1 MIKKRSTILLVDVGN
16 TSTTLGLWNG
26 ARVAK
31 TGRVP
36 TTARDPDALLLL
48 VRRWLG
54 RRKIADA
61 VLSTVVPAVRPLWR
75 KVCGALG
82 ANNPLDVNHKL
93 KLGVKISYPHPTS
106 IGADRLANAAGVV
119 ARYGAPAIVVD
130 FGTAT
135 TFDVISAKRGYIGGI
150 IAPGLA
156 LMFDYLAERTALL
169 PHLHMMATHGYVGRS
184 TAQAMQ
190 LGARWGYRGLTREIL
205 AELARGLG
213 EKPVRLI
220 ATGGLAGRIVRG
232 ARLGLTVDSDLT
244 LYGLGRIYALNR
256 SATRR
261 TRPCQK

>member
-1 MIKKRSTILLVDVGN
+1 MKPPTNILLIDVGN
-16 TSTTLGLWNG
+16 TSTTFGLWAAG
-26 ARVAK
+26 RLLK

-36 TTARDPDALLLL
+36 TAWRESACVLAQ

-54 RRKIADA
+54 RREIADA

-75 KVCGALG
+75 EVLGALG
-82 ANNPLDVNHKL
+82 VAQPLDVNHRL
-93 KLGVKISYPHPTS
+93 KLGVKISYPQPS
-106 IGADRLANAAGVV
+106 AIGADRLANAAGVV

-135 TFDVISAKRGYIGGI
+135 TFDVISRKQGYMGGI

-169 PHLHMMATHGYVGRS
+169 PHLHWTPVRGRVGRS

-205 AELARGLG
+205 AEVTRGLR
-213 EKPVRLI
+213 ERPVRLI
-220 ATGGLAGRIVRG
+220 ATGGHAARLARG
-232 ARLGLTVDSDLT
+232 ARLGLTVDMDLT
-244 LYGLGRIYALNR
+244 LRGLGRIYELNCN
-256 SATRR
+256 TR
-261 TRPCQK
+261 

>member
-1 MIKKRSTILLVDVGN
+1 MSKKLSMILLVDVGN
-16 TSTTLGLWNG
+16 TSTTLGLWDG
-26 ARVAK
+26 ARVVR

-36 TTARDPDALLLL
+36 TTERNAATVLAELQ
-48 VRRWLG
+48 RWLG
-54 RRKIADA
+54 SRKISDA

-82 ANNPLDVNHKL
+82 IHDPLEVSHKL
-93 KLGVKISYPHPTS
+93 KLGVKISYPKPAGV
-106 IGADRLANAAGVV
+106 GADRLADAAAVV

-135 TFDVISAKRGYIGGI
+135 TFNVISAKRGYIGGI

-169 PHLHMMATHGYVGRS
+169 PHLHLQATRGSVGRS

-190 LGARWGYRGLTREIL
+190 LGARWGFRGLTREIL
-205 AELARGLG
+205 AELVRGLG
-213 EKPVRLI
+213 EKNVRLI
-220 ATGGLAGRIVRG
+220 ATGGHAARIVRG

-244 LYGLGRIYALNR
+244 LFGLGRIHELNR
-256 SATRR
+256 GAAARGACT
-261 TRPCQK
+261 

>member
-1 MIKKRSTILLVDVGN
+1 MSKKLSMILLVDVGN
-16 TSTTLGLWNG
+16 TSTTLGLWDG
-26 ARVAK
+26 ARVVRS
-31 TGRVP
+31 GRVP
-36 TTARDPDALLLL
+36 TAQREAAVVLAE

-54 RRKIADA
+54 RRAVGDA
-61 VLSTVVPAVRPLWR
+61 VVSTVVPAVRPLWR

-82 ANNPLDVNHKL
+82 VRQPLDVNHKL
-93 KLGVKISYPHPTS
+93 KLGVQLSYPHPEG
-106 IGADRLANAAGVV
+106 IGADRLADAAAVV

-135 TFDVISAKRGYIGGI
+135 TFNVISARRGYIGGI

-169 PHLHMMATHGYVGRS
+169 PHLQLQATRGSVGRS

-205 AELARGLG
+205 AELVRGLG
-213 EKPVRLI
+213 EKRVRLV
-220 ATGGLAGRIVRG
+220 ATGGHAKRIVRG

-256 SATRR
+256 SAT
-261 TRPCQK
+261 

>member
-1 MIKKRSTILLVDVGN
+1 MAPKSTMILLIDVGN

-26 ARVAK
+26 ARVVK

-36 TTARDPDALLLL
+36 TSVREANAVLAL
-48 VRRWLG
+48 VQHWLG
-54 RRKIADA
+54 RRKISDA

-75 KVCGALG
+75 KVCNALG
-82 ANNPLDVNHKL
+82 AKSPLDVNHRL
-93 KLGVKISYPHPTS
+93 KLGVKISYPHPAS

-135 TFDVISAKRGYIGGI
+135 TFDVIDARRGYIGGI

-169 PHLHMMATHGYVGRS
+169 PHLHLHATGGRVGRS

-213 EKPVRLI
+213 GKPARLI
-220 ATGGLAGRIVRG
+220 ATGGLAGRIARG

-256 SATRR
+256 SASEGKR
-261 TRPCQK
+261 T

>member
-1 MIKKRSTILLVDVGN
+1 MILLVDVGN
-16 TSTTLGLWNG
+16 TSTTLGLWDG
-26 ARVAK
+26 ARVVK

-36 TTARDPDALLLL
+36 TTRRAAAVVLAE

-54 RRKIADA
+54 RRTIADA
-61 VLSTVVPAVRPLWR
+61 VLSTVVPAARPLWR
-75 KVCGALG
+75 QVCGALG
-82 ANNPLDVNHKL
+82 VPSPLEVSHKL
-93 KLGVKISYPHPTS
+93 KLGVKLSYPDPAS
-106 IGADRLANAAGVV
+106 IGADRLADAAAVV

-135 TFDVISAKRGYIGGI
+135 TFNVISARRGYLGGI

-169 PHLHMMATHGYVGRS
+169 PHLHLQPTRGSVGRS

-205 AELARGLG
+205 AELVRGLG
-213 EKPVRLI
+213 EKNVRLV
-220 ATGGLAGRIVRG
+220 ATGGYAERIVRG
-232 ARLGLTVDSDLT
+232 AGLGLTVDSDLT

-256 SATRR
+256 SAS
-261 TRPCQK
+261 

>member
-1 MIKKRSTILLVDVGN
+1 MTQKKSMILLVDVGN
-16 TSTTLGLWNG
+16 TSTTLGLWDG
-26 ARVAK
+26 ARVVK
-31 TGRVP
+31 TGRVA
-36 TTARDPDALLLL
+36 TSQRDAAVVLAE

-54 RRKIADA
+54 RRKLADA

-75 KVCGALG
+75 KVCSALG
-82 ANNPLDVNHKL
+82 APHPLDVNHKL
-93 KLGVKISYPHPTS
+93 RLGVKISYPHPAS

-119 ARYGAPAIVVD
+119 ARHGAPAIVVD

-135 TFDVISAKRGYIGGI
+135 TFDVISARRGYIGGI

-169 PHLHMMATHGYVGRS
+169 PHLHLTAARGRVGRS

-205 AELARGLG
+205 AELTRGLG

-220 ATGGLAGRIVRG
+220 ATGGLAGRIARG

-256 SATRR
+256 SAS
-261 TRPCQK
+261 

>member
-1 MIKKRSTILLVDVGN
+1 MTNKHSMILLIDLGN
-16 TSTTLGLWNG
+16 TSTTLGLWDG
-26 ARVAK
+26 ARVVK

-36 TTARDPDALLLL
+36 TAERDAKIVLGM
-48 VRRWLG
+48 VQHWLG
-54 RRKIADA
+54 RWKITNA

-75 KVCGALG
+75 KVCAALG
-82 ANNPLDVNHKL
+82 AEKPLDVNHKL
-93 KLGVKISYPHPTS
+93 KLGVKISYPRPAS

-169 PHLHMMATHGYVGRS
+169 PHLHLTTARGRVGRS

-205 AELARGLG
+205 AELVRGLG
-213 EKPVRLI
+213 EKNVRLI
-220 ATGGLAGRIVRG
+220 ATGGLASQIVRC
-232 ARLGLTVDSDLT
+232 AQLGLTVDSDLT
-244 LYGLGRIYALNR
+244 LYGLGRIHVLNR
-256 SATRR
+256 RVSF
-261 TRPCQK
+261 

>member
-1 MIKKRSTILLVDVGN
+1 MTKKHAMVLLIDVGN
-16 TSTTLGLWNG
+16 TSTTLGLWDG
-26 ARVAK
+26 ACVVK
-31 TGRVP
+31 TGRVATSQREP
-36 TTARDPDALLLL
+36 RVVSSE

-75 KVCGALG
+75 KMCDALG
-82 ANNPLDVNHKL
+82 VKNPLDVNHKL
-93 KLGVKISYPHPTS
+93 KLGVKISYPQPTS

-135 TFDVISAKRGYIGGI
+135 TFDVISARRGYIGGI

-169 PHLHMMATHGYVGRS
+169 PHLHLASTHGKVGRS

-205 AELARGLG
+205 TELARGLG
-213 EKPVRLI
+213 EKNVRLI
-220 ATGGLAGRIVRG
+220 ATGGLAGQIVRG
-232 ARLGLTVDSDLT
+232 AHLGLKVDSDLT

-256 SATRR
+256 SVS
-261 TRPCQK
+261 

>member
-1 MIKKRSTILLVDVGN
+1 MTNKPSMILLIDVGN
-16 TSTTLGLWNG
+16 TSTTLGLWDG
-26 ARVAK
+26 AQVVR

-36 TTARDPDALLLL
+36 TAKRVAADVLAE

-54 RRKIADA
+54 RRTIADA
-61 VLSTVVPAVRPLWR
+61 VLSTVVPAARPLWR
-75 KVCGALG
+75 QVCGALG
-82 ANNPLDVNHKL
+82 AAQPLVVSHKL
-93 KLGVKISYPHPTS
+93 KLGVQLSYPHPEG
-106 IGADRLANAAGVV
+106 IGADRLADAAAVV

-135 TFDVISAKRGYIGGI
+135 TFNVISARRGYIGGI

-169 PHLHMMATHGYVGRS
+169 PHLHMTATRGRVGRS

-205 AELARGLG
+205 DELVRGLG
-213 EKPVRLI
+213 EKNVRLV
-220 ATGGLAGRIVRG
+220 ATGGHAERIVRG
-232 ARLGLTVDSDLT
+232 AGLGLTVDSDLT

-256 SATRR
+256 SAT
-261 TRPCQK
+261 